1 MTAGCAVLNVFSSC
15 SLLRNGT
22 KEHTIHTPYLA
33 GHSLGAIGA
42 PRAATKH
49 AAPGRARRA
58 RGGDRGPTSRDKT
71 CSIWPSHPVPDGST
85 TQTRPSLTS
94 LFGWE
99 AVTLGDVA
107 ACDELCMSLD
117 TYRSAPRSFQNAVSA
132 VHGPNAPPP
141 RVRLS
146 AWRLSRPR
154 SHGHGHVCR
163 NPPVKSSRTHT
174 ATAATP
180 ISTLGSIAFDN
191 ARRPST
197 HPPTHPSSSTHSRT
211 TCTNRPP
218 CNLPSTRCAWLV
230 TTPRATSS
238 QSNSSGGRSPTRTCS
253 ST

>member
-1 MTAGCAVLNVFSSC
+1 MTAGCAVLSVFSSC

-22 KEHTIHTPYLA
+22 KEHAGQLA
-33 GHSLGAIGA
+33 ARGAPGGAIGA
-42 PRAATKH
+42 AT
-49 AAPGRARRA
+49 
-58 RGGDRGPTSRDKT
+58 RGDKT

-107 ACDELCMSLD
+107 ACDELCTSLD

-180 ISTLGSIAFDN
+180 ISTLVRSH
-191 ARRPST
+191 ST
-197 HPPTHPSSSTHSRT
+197 TPADHPPTHPPT
-211 TCTNRPP
+211 PP
-218 CNLPSTRCAWLV
+218 PLHIPGRHV
-230 TTPRATSS
+230 RIDRRATSHRHAVH
-238 QSNSSGGRSPTRTCS
+238 GL
-253 ST
+253 